1 MNTPAL
7 HIVLVSE
14 TFPPEINGVA
24 NTLGRLSEG
33 LCQRGHKVTVVR
45 PRQAGDGAAE
55 SDPAVVLCRGW
66 ALPGYPGL
74 QWGEVSM
81 HRLLRRWR
89 RERPDVLYI
98 ATEGPLGL
106 SALRA
111 ARRLGVAVVSG
122 FHTNF
127 PQYSGQY
134 GLGLLARL
142 LTHYLRWFHRR
153 TAVTLVPSLS
163 QRLELERRGFERL
176 ALLARG
182 VDAGLFH
189 PARRNQALRA
199 GWGLGPEDIAVLHVG
214 RLAVEKNL
222 GLLAPSMHALQQAH
236 PQCRLRLIVVG
247 DGPQRA
253 ALQQQ
258 MPDAI
263 FCGAQR
269 GEALAEHYASG
280 DLFLFPSLTETFGNV
295 VLEAMASG
303 LAVVA
308 YDEAAAAQHIRHGHS
323 GALAMPGDQAA
334 FMDAACWLLEEEETL
349 RRVRLNAR
357 QHASH
362 QGWPAIVEQFES
374 YLHSACQ
381 QQGSLPACAHRVGGS
396 LLAIRRANSA
406 PHTVH
411 NHPAISPTLSRSP
424 APLPGHPAPC
434 AAKSAPVPAR
444 PCPPETSRN
453 SR

>member
-1 MNTPAL
+1 MNTPPL
-7 HIVLVSE
+7 RVTLVSE

-24 NTLGRLSEG
+24 NTLGRLSDG
-33 LCQRGHKVTVVR
+33 LRLRGHLVEVVR
-45 PRQAGDGAAE
+45 PRQAGEMATNADD
-55 SDPAVVLCRGW
+55 SLLLCRGW
-66 ALPGYPGL
+66 PLPGYPGL

-81 HRLLRRWR
+81 HKLWRRWR
-89 RERPDVLYI
+89 RQRPDVLYI

-111 ARRLGVAVVSG
+111 ARRLGIAVVSG

-153 TAVTLVPSLS
+153 TATTLVPSAS

-176 ALLARG
+176 ALMARG
-182 VDAGLFH
+182 VDGQLFN
-189 PARRNQALRA
+189 PAKRDQALRDH
-199 GWGLGPEDIAVLHVG
+199 WGLAADDIAVLHVG
-214 RLAVEKNL
+214 RLAAEKNL
-222 GLLAPSMHALQQAH
+222 ALLQPCLRALQQAH
-236 PQCRLRLIVVG
+236 PQRKLRLIVVG

-253 ALQQQ
+253 QLQQQ
-258 MPDAI
+258 MPEAI

-269 GEALAEHYASG
+269 GEVLAQHYASG

-295 VLEAMASG
+295 VLEALASG

-323 GALAMPGDQAA
+323 GALAMPGDQPA
-334 FMDAACWLLEEEETL
+334 FIDAACWLLEDDETL

-357 QHASH
+357 QHASR
-362 QGWPAIVEQFES
+362 QGWQTIVEQFEGHL
-374 YLHSACQ
+374 YA
-381 QQGSLPACAHRVGGS
+381 ACAASTTHDAQAIKP
-396 LLAIRRANSA
+396 LAIK
-406 PHTVH
+406 
-411 NHPAISPTLSRSP
+411 
-424 APLPGHPAPC
+424 PGSTA
-434 AAKSAPVPAR
+434 S
-444 PCPPETSRN
+444 N
-453 SR
+453 N

>member
-1 MNTPAL
+1 MNTPPL
-7 HIVLVSE
+7 RITLVSE

-33 LCQRGHKVTVVR
+33 LRQRGHEVEVVR
-45 PRQAGDGAAE
+45 PRQAGETPGEHDQHLL
-55 SDPAVVLCRGW
+55 LCRGW

-81 HRLLRRWR
+81 HKLLRRWR
-89 RERPDVLYI
+89 RQRPDVLYI

-153 TAVTLVPSLS
+153 TAATLVPSVS
-163 QRLELERRGFERL
+163 QRVELERRGFERL
-176 ALLARG
+176 ELMARG
-182 VDAGLFH
+182 VDACLFN
-189 PARRNQALRA
+189 PSRRNQALRDS
-199 GWGLGPEDIAVLHVG
+199 WGLGVNDIAVLHVG
-214 RLAVEKNL
+214 RLAAEKNL
-222 GLLAPSMHALQQAH
+222 GLLRPCLDALH
-236 PQCRLRLIVVG
+236 KTYPHKRLRLIMVG

-253 ALQQQ
+253 LLEQQL
-258 MPDAI
+258 PEAV

-269 GEALAEHYASG
+269 GETLAEHYASG

-323 GALAMPGDQAA
+323 GALAMPGDQPA
-334 FMDAACWLLEEEETL
+334 FIDVACWLLEEHETL

-357 QHASH
+357 QHASR
-362 QGWPAIVEQFES
+362 QGWPAIVEQFEAH
-374 YLHSACQ
+374 LQGACRQSASNGEPSTQ
-381 QQGSLPACAHRVGGS
+381 AALTIKPGSSAGS
-396 LLAIRRANSA
+396 
-406 PHTVH
+406 
-411 NHPAISPTLSRSP
+411 
-424 APLPGHPAPC
+424 
-434 AAKSAPVPAR
+434 
-444 PCPPETSRN
+444 
-453 SR
+453 

>member
-1 MNTPAL
+1 MSTPSL
-7 HIVLVSE
+7 RITLVSE

-24 NTLGRLSEG
+24 NTLGRLSDG
-33 LCQRGHKVTVVR
+33 LRQRGHQVELIR
-45 PRQAGDGAAE
+45 PHQAADTTP
-55 SDPAVVLCRGW
+55 DNPDQLLLCRGW
-66 ALPGYPGL
+66 PLPGYPGL

-81 HRLLRRWR
+81 HKLWRRWR
-89 RERPDVLYI
+89 RQRPDVLYI

-134 GLGLLARL
+134 GLGLLSRL

-153 TAVTLVPSLS
+153 TAITLVPSAS

-176 ALLARG
+176 GLMARG
-182 VDAGLFH
+182 VDAMLFN
-189 PARRNQALRA
+189 PARRSQALREQ
-199 GWGLGPEDIAVLHVG
+199 WGLAADDIAVLHVG
-214 RLAVEKNL
+214 RLAAEKNL
-222 GLLAPSMHALQQAH
+222 ALLRPCMAALH
-236 PQCRLRLIVVG
+236 DSYPHKRLRLVIVG
-247 DGPQRA
+247 DGPARA
-253 ALQQQ
+253 QLEQQL
-258 MPDAI
+258 PEAV

-269 GEALAEHYASG
+269 GEVLAEHFASG

-295 VLEAMASG
+295 VLEALASG

-334 FMDAACWLLEEEETL
+334 FIDAACWLLEEQETL

-357 QHASH
+357 QHASR
-362 QGWPAIVEQFES
+362 QGWPAIIEQFEG
-374 YLHSACQ
+374 YLYNAYR
-381 QQGSLPACAHRVGGS
+381 G
-396 LLAIRRANSA
+396 
-406 PHTVH
+406 
-411 NHPAISPTLSRSP
+411 
-424 APLPGHPAPC
+424 GHPVDAP
-434 AAKSAPVPAR
+434 AQLLIK
-444 PCPPETSRN
+444 PESSTPRG
-453 SR
+453 

>member
-7 HIVLVSE
+7 RITLVSE

-24 NTLGRLSEG
+24 NTLGRLGDG
-33 LCQRGHKVTVVR
+33 LRQRGHQVEIVR
-45 PRQAGDGAAE
+45 PRQAGE
-55 SDPAVVLCRGW
+55 LPAGDDQNLLLCRGW
-66 ALPGYPGL
+66 GLPGYPGL

-81 HRLLRRWR
+81 HKLLRRWR
-89 RERPDVLYI
+89 RQRPDVLYI

-127 PQYSGQY
+127 PQYCGRY

-142 LTHYLRWFHRR
+142 LTHYLRWFHRC
-153 TAVTLVPSLS
+153 TAATLVPSAS
-163 QRLELERRGFERL
+163 QKLELERRGFERL
-176 ALLARG
+176 TLMARG
-182 VDAGLFH
+182 VDACLFN
-189 PARRNQALRA
+189 PARRRQALRDT
-199 GWGLGPEDIAVLHVG
+199 WGLGPEDIAVLHVG
-214 RLAVEKNL
+214 RLAAEKNL
-222 GLLAPSMHALQQAH
+222 GLLGPSLDALKKTYPH
-236 PQCRLRLIVVG
+236 KRLRLIVVG

-253 ALQQQ
+253 ALEQQL
-258 MPDAI
+258 PDAM

-269 GEALAEHYASG
+269 GESLAEHYASG

-323 GALAMPGDQAA
+323 GALAMPGDQVA
-334 FMDAACWLLEEEETL
+334 FIDAACWLLEESETL

-357 QHASH
+357 QHASR
-362 QGWPAIVEQFES
+362 QGWPAIIEQFETHL
-374 YLHSACQ
+374 YSAC
-381 QQGSLPACAHRVGGS
+381 
-396 LLAIRRANSA
+396 LAE
-406 PHTVH
+406 
-411 NHPAISPTLSRSP
+411 PT
-424 APLPGHPAPC
+424 GTE
-434 AAKSAPVPAR
+434 PAR
-444 PCPPETSRN
+444 TALAVKPRSTAPRG
-453 SR
+453 